1 MQNKITIAPHAI
13 ASMSYFLNT
22 ILDHEH
28 ALYKKIRSFHNNMG
42 RPGIQG
48 GNGYIERQHI
58 LVEGMIYE
66 IEEQIFH
73 LGYYPEIS
81 LKGFLV
87 LNLSQ
92 DLRKKES
99 VQDCSIKC
107 LLEDIGSI
115 IVSLKENVEMFPC
128 SWYGIDSN
136 FLTTL
141 IKTHRKI
148 ARMLTTQLW
157 RSGEFF
163 SIKNNKEMNIIPQF
177 DLVN

>member
-1 MQNKITIAPHAI
+1 MQNKIKIAPNAI

-28 ALYKKIRSFHNNMG
+28 ALYKKIRRFHNNMG
-42 RPGIQG
+42 QPGIQG
-48 GNGYIERQHI
+48 GNGYNETQHI

-92 DLRKKES
+92 DLRKKER
-99 VQDCSIKC
+99 VQDCTIKS
-107 LLEDIGSI
+107 LLEDIESI
-115 IVSLKENVEMFPC
+115 IDSLKENVEMFPC
-128 SWYGIDSN
+128 SWYGIDRD

-141 IKTHRKI
+141 IKTHRNI

-163 SIKNNKEMNIIPQF
+163 TIKNNKEININSLF

>member
-1 MQNKITIAPHAI
+1 MQNQHKIAACKI

-28 ALYKKIRSFHNNMG
+28 ALYKKIRSFHYNMG
-42 RPGIQG
+42 RPCIQG
-48 GNGYIERQHI
+48 RNGYFETQHI
-58 LVEGMIYE
+58 LVERMIHE

-81 LKGFLV
+81 LKGYLV

-99 VQDCSIKC
+99 VRDCTIKC
-107 LLEDIGSI
+107 LVEDIESI
-115 IVSLKENVEMFPC
+115 IVSLKENVEMFQC
-128 SWYGIDSN
+128 SWYGIDRK

-141 IKTHRKI
+141 IKSHRNI
-148 ARMLTTQLW
+148 ARILTAQLW

-163 SIKNNKEMNIIPQF
+163 TIKNNKQMNIMSLY
-177 DLVN
+177 DRVN